1 MIPFHLIRH
10 LNVAHHVKG
19 RIRFRILSEALNYL
33 SQMDTHEITTSIRSV
48 PGIDDVRINPNAAS
62 IIIYYNPHQIQP
74 KWWEQ
79 LIRSSERDI
88 PHLLAEMT
96 GQYA

>member
-1 MIPFHLIRH
+1 MIPFNLIRH
-10 LNVAHHVKG
+10 LNVVHHVKG

-33 SQMDTHEITTSIRSV
+33 SQMDTHEITSTIRSV
-48 PGIDDVRINPNAAS
+48 PGIDDVRINSNAAS

-74 KWWEQ
+74 TWWDQ
-79 LIRSSERDI
+79 LISSPEKDI
-88 PHLLAEMT
+88 PNLLAEMT